1 MLISSSWQDCISEV
15 DLFLLCVGLS
25 QVVVIAKCRQ
35 TYYFIALLQDSFFR
49 ELPPDEDDDVGVEEP
64 AGLFSQTR
72 SRSGVSFD
80 LSPSIEDRQ
89 STDEAEASDSQSEDH
104 CYLPTHVRS
113 IEETFDAWQQSFTGL
128 PGSRASVF
136 SSRASSPNQQMLE
149 EEQKEEDE
157 EVGEKEEEEEEVDVQ
172 LSSTEFSA
180 QETDVAVSHTRPT
193 SRISILSDLS
203 TPHRRLNTE
212 IKSRASSAN
221 TVSFREETI
230 GQIGSDNA
238 GKLNAEATADKSDKS
253 IGAAEMTR
261 SLSSAVSFISEHGQI
276 PRNSLLLEYVC
287 DKPSY
292 DCSKEN
298 TPGQTEQMDGDS
310 AGKKEDEL
318 QSKSTE
324 SKQTIS
330 STSTLMK
337 MCEYKTETGTSNET
351 DGNSSPSQKN
361 VIPTCEQLNEDQGI
375 SNGEKQIN
383 DKDDEG
389 AISCNIQTVFTDGRE
404 EQNKAGPGS
413 DQLCTVENDLIDK
426 EYKDRISANSIENDG
441 THTGTQENFSI
452 EKTQFY
458 IGVERLSGET
468 EAEEQLTNGLS
479 GEIQCL
485 CSDRQSK
492 SPDCNVGG
500 PVTILE
506 IMEPIPLLSN
516 SENAEPVF
524 CGYNELKN
532 AESEGTLNERS
543 LEEIERPHFHTHS
556 LENSLS
562 MLTENNQEG
571 KEEGCSTEIEPSSF
585 QDEQE
590 ELASNGAHGRLASQE
605 NSILGEF
612 QDESMGQKQDDEVED
627 EGACFTEASGPT
639 LQGLRGVFGPKLT
652 RCSTAATSTGFD
664 LDDESAFSEDGIDA
678 KQKPSDLATKE
689 AFDAFKEF
697 LLDTSGEKLLQF
709 WLEVESGRFLD
720 DEDERSKYVLHSF
733 WSFSTIAV

>member
-1 MLISSSWQDCISEV
+1 MR
-15 DLFLLCVGLS
+15 LS
-25 QVVVIAKCRQ
+25 QVVVTVKCRQ

-64 AGLFSQTR
+64 AGLFSKTR
-72 SRSGVSFD
+72 CRSGVSFD

-89 STDEAEASDSQSEDH
+89 SSTDEAEASDSQSEDH

-149 EEQKEEDE
+149 EEEEEKEEDE
-157 EVGEKEEEEEEVDVQ
+157 EVGEKEEEEEVDVQ

-203 TPHRRLNTE
+203 TPQRRLNTE
-212 IKSRASSAN
+212 IISRASSAN
-221 TVSFREETI
+221 TVSFREDTI
-230 GQIGSDNA
+230 DQIGSDNA
-238 GKLNAEATADKSDKS
+238 EKFNAEATADKSDKS

-292 DCSKEN
+292 DYSKQN

-330 STSTLMK
+330 STSTSMK
-337 MCEYKTETGTSNET
+337 MCEYKTETSTGNET

-361 VIPTCEQLNEDQGI
+361 VISTCDQLNEDQGI

-389 AISCNIQTVFTDGRE
+389 AISCNVQTVFTDGGK
-404 EQNKAGPGS
+404 EQNKAGPGPN
-413 DQLCTVENDLIDK
+413 QLCTVENDLIDK
-426 EYKDRISANSIENDG
+426 EYKDRISANSVENDG

-452 EKTQFY
+452 EKTQLY

-492 SPDCNVGG
+492 SPDCSVGG
-500 PVTILE
+500 PVTLLE
-506 IMEPIPLLSN
+506 SMEPIPLLSN

-532 AESEGTLNERS
+532 AESEGTLSGRS
-543 LEEIERPHFHTHS
+543 LEEIERPHFHTHT

-562 MLTENNQEG
+562 MLTENNQKG
-571 KEEGCSTEIEPSSF
+571 KEESLSTEIEPSNF

-590 ELASNGAHGRLASQE
+590 ELASNGAHGRPA
-605 NSILGEF
+605 
-612 QDESMGQKQDDEVED
+612 SMGKKQEDEVED

-720 DEDERSKYVLHSF
+720 DEDERSKYVLYSF
-733 WSFSTIAV
+733 WSFSTIAVLPKLI

>member
-1 MLISSSWQDCISEV
+1 M
-15 DLFLLCVGLS
+15 
-25 QVVVIAKCRQ
+25 
-35 TYYFIALLQDSFFR
+35 
-49 ELPPDEDDDVGVEEP
+49 EEP
-64 AGLFSQTR
+64 VGLFSQTR

-89 STDEAEASDSQSEDH
+89 STDEAEACDSQSEDH

-113 IEETFDAWQQSFTGL
+113 IEETFDAWQQSFSGL

-149 EEQKEEDE
+149 EEEKEEDE
-157 EVGEKEEEEEEVDVQ
+157 EVGEKEEEEEVDVQ

-180 QETDVAVSHTRPT
+180 QETDMAVSHTRPT

-203 TPHRRLNTE
+203 APQRRLHTE

-238 GKLNAEATADKSDKS
+238 EKFNAEATADKSDKS
-253 IGAAEMTR
+253 IGAAEMTH

-292 DCSKEN
+292 DYSKQN

-310 AGKKEDEL
+310 AGKKDDESL
-318 QSKSTE
+318 SKSTE

-337 MCEYKTETGTSNET
+337 MCEYKTETGMGRET

-361 VIPTCEQLNEDQGI
+361 VIPTGDQLNEDHGI

-389 AISCNIQTVFTDGRE
+389 AISCNVQTVFTDGRE
-404 EQNKAGPGS
+404 EQSKAGPGS
-413 DQLCTVENDLIDK
+413 NQLCTVEIHSIDK
-426 EYKDRISANSIENDG
+426 EYKDRTSANSVENDG
-441 THTGTQENFSI
+441 THTDAQGNFNI

-458 IGVERLSGET
+458 TGAERLSGEP

-479 GEIQCL
+479 GEMQCL
-485 CSDRQSK
+485 CSDRQSN
-492 SPDCNVGG
+492 SPDCNVEG

-506 IMEPIPLLSN
+506 SMEPIPLLSN
-516 SENAEPVF
+516 SENAGPVF

-532 AESEGTLNERS
+532 AQSEGRLNERS
-543 LEEIERPHFHTHS
+543 LEEIERPHF

-571 KEEGCSTEIEPSSF
+571 KQEGSSTEIEPSNF
-585 QDEQE
+585 QDEQDE
-590 ELASNGAHGRLASQE
+590 VASNGAHGRLASQE

-612 QDESMGQKQDDEVED
+612 QHESMGKKQDDEVED

-664 LDDESAFSEDGIDA
+664 LDDESAFSEDGIDV

-720 DEDERSKYVLHSF
+720 NEDERSKYVLYSF
-733 WSFSTIAV
+733 WSSLP